1 MKVNVMMNG
10 VTIWEQSICAQ
21 MCTCANFGAQMCQHM
36 HRMCTERDDC
46 MTMQMFVDA
55 LPRLA
60 INSKYIDQFD
70 CDFVQSRYD
79 CWL

>member
-1 MKVNVMMNG
+1 MNVMRDAQ
-10 VTIWEQSICAQ
+10 IWDQNNVHCAHKCAYVVRTLYL
-21 MCTCANFGAQMCQHM
+21 CTVEFQ
-36 HRMCTERDDC
+36 RDDC

-70 CDFVQSRYD
+70 CDFVQSQCD